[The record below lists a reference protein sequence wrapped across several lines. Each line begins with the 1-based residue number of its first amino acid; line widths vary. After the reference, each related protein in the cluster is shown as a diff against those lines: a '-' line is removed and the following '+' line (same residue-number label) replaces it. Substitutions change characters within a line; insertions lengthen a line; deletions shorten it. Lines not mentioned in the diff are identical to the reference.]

1 MDSIK
6 KRRAM
11 YRMLFK
17 TESGSQVLDDFLAF
31 TCMYHGRYELSSV
44 MPDEE
49 IYIRQQVGREL
60 LQILDLIPSRDGR
73 ANPIGFTSKLFGS
86 TEKSRRTRE

>member
-1 MDSIK
+1 MDSLK
-6 KRRAM
+6 KRSAM

-17 TESGSQVLDDFLAF
+17 TASGSQVLDDFLAF
-31 TCMYHGRYELSSV
+31 TCMYHGRYDLSSV
-44 MPDEE
+44 MSDEE

-73 ANPIGFTSKLFGS
+73 TNPIGFTSKLFGS
-86 TEKSRRTRE
+86 TEKSRSRKK